1 MWIPGLYLHFAFNF
15 LFFSSR
21 FLVLSPLL
29 RKGVGWGWLFCALLT
44 RSGNYFCFL
53 FKDWRHETTWRF
65 WKWSLLPE
73 SVKPKGGA
81 RVTHTLQVLLKIHI
95 KPANKKQQMMNVVK
109 TMEDLMILTRCPLAP
124 ERYTAFQ
131 GRFQLESSR
140 WELQNKAVVY
150 GSIISDYIT

>member
-1 MWIPGLYLHFAFNF
+1 LKARNNLKIL
-15 LFFSSR
+15 
-21 FLVLSPLL
+21 
-29 RKGVGWGWLFCALLT
+29 K
-44 RSGNYFCFL
+44 
-53 FKDWRHETTWRF
+53 
-65 WKWSLLPE
+65 
-73 SVKPKGGA
+73 VKPATRKCETKGGA

-109 TMEDLMILTRCPLAP
+109 TMEDIMILTRCPLAP